1 MSGEPACRVL
11 VLRPMPGNTETVGRL
26 AALGIV
32 ALPMP
37 LFAVE
42 PVAWVPPRLADID
55 ALLLTSA
62 NAVRHAGRAMASVS
76 AVPAWCVG
84 EATAAAA
91 RGAGL
96 TVARVG
102 TEGVTALIAGT
113 SQRLLWLCG
122 EERTTLP
129 HQDEQR
135 VTALPVYCSAEL
147 PFPESALDHAGV
159 AMLHSARAARR
170 LAALVPDRAS
180 IAIVAISADVAA
192 AAGEGWR
199 CVAVAA
205 RPDDA
210 EMVAIAAKLCQD
222 SGRGVRQ

>member
-1 MSGEPACRVL
+1 ML

-26 AALGIV
+26 AALGVV

-42 PVAWVPPRLADID
+42 PIAWVPPRLADID

-113 SQRLLWLCG
+113 SQQLLWLCG
-122 EERTTLP
+122 EERTTLL

-135 VTALPVYCSAEL
+135 VTAIPVYRSAEL
-147 PFPESALDHAGV
+147 PFLASALDHAGV

-199 CVAVAA
+199 SVAVAA
-205 RPDDA
+205 RPSDT

>member
-1 MSGEPACRVL
+1 
-11 VLRPMPGNTETVGRL
+11 MPGNAETVGRL
-26 AALGIV
+26 AMLGVI
-32 ALPMP
+32 ALPIP

-42 PVAWVPPRLADID
+42 PVAWLPPPVDGID

-62 NAVRHAGRAMASVS
+62 NAVRHAGGGLATVRD
-76 AVPAWCVG
+76 VPAWCVG
-84 EATAAAA
+84 ETTAAAA

-102 TEGVTALIAGT
+102 TEGVTALLAGT
-113 SQRLLWLCG
+113 SQQLLWLCG
-122 EERTTLP
+122 EERTGLL

-135 VTALPVYCSAEL
+135 VAAIPVYRSAEL
-147 PFPESALDHAGV
+147 PFPTTALEQASV

-170 LAALVPDRAS
+170 LAALVPDRAD
-180 IAIVAISADVAA
+180 IAIVAISHDVAA

-199 CVAVAA
+199 NVAVAA
-205 RPDDA
+205 HPSDA

-222 SGRGVRQ
+222 GNRGVRQ

>member
-1 MSGEPACRVL
+1 MSCEPACRVL
-11 VLRPMPGNTETVGRL
+11 VLRPMPGNAETVGRL
-26 AALGIV
+26 AKLGV
-32 ALPMP
+32 AAISAP

-42 PVAWVPPRLADID
+42 PVDWVPPPVADLD

-62 NAVRHAGRAMASVS
+62 NAVRHAGGGLATVRDF
-76 AVPAWCVG
+76 PAWCVG
-84 EATAAAA
+84 ETTAAAA

-102 TEGVTALIAGT
+102 AEGVTALIAGT
-113 SQRLLWLCG
+113 SQQLLWLCG
-122 EERTTLP
+122 EERTTLLL
-129 HQDEQR
+129 QDEQR
-135 VTALPVYCSAEL
+135 IAAIPVYRSAEL
-147 PFPESALDHAGV
+147 PFPTAALEHAGV

-199 CVAVAA
+199 SVAVAA
-205 RPDDA
+205 HPSDA

-222 SGRGVRQ
+222 CGRGVRQ

>member
-11 VLRPMPGNTETVGRL
+11 VLRPMPGNTETVRRL
-26 AALGIV
+26 AALGV
-32 ALPMP
+32 AAISAP

-62 NAVRHAGRAMASVS
+62 NAVRHAGGALASFS
-76 AVPAWCVG
+76 TVPVWCVG

-96 TVARVG
+96 AVERIGTKGVA
-102 TEGVTALIAGT
+102 ALLSGT
-113 SQRLLWLCG
+113 SERLLWLCG
-122 EERTTLP
+122 EERTGLSA
-129 HQDEQR
+129 QDEQR
-135 VTALPVYCSAEL
+135 VTAIPVYRSAEL
-147 PFPESALDHAGV
+147 PFPAVALDHAGV

-170 LAALVPDRAS
+170 LAALVPDRAN

-192 AAGEGWR
+192 AAGESWGS
-199 CVAVAA
+199 VAVAA
-205 RPDDA
+205 HPSDA

-222 SGRGVRQ
+222 GGRGVQQ